1 MATNKE
7 WAMRMIPV
15 LIRWAQS
22 SWDKTHYYSH
32 LSTAVG
38 HRTNQIGSVMGIIQ
52 DLLDEL
58 KVKSGRNDIPTLNGL
73 VQNKGTGLPSDGF
86 DYVIKNYSNLS
97 PESKKGEVRK
107 LNFDAHQYDWT
118 WVLNALGLE
127 PARVLDT
134 KTVLKIKADIHG
146 YGGEG
151 QEHKSIKEY
160 IANHPESIGLK
171 NVKKT
176 LLEYDLLSGD
186 RLDIYFECQNNKH
199 IAVEVKPSI
208 SPDGDV
214 LRGIFQCIKYQSVMD
229 ASRVLDNDNYDN
241 EVLLVIA
248 GPISE
253 ANKQIANDLGIKYL
267 DNYTMK

>member
-22 SWDKTHYYSH
+22 SWDKPHYYSQ
-32 LSTAVG
+32 LSSAVG
-38 HRTNQIGSVMGIIQ
+38 HKTSQIGGVMGEIQ
-52 DLLDEL
+52 VILREL
-58 KVKSGRNDIPTLNGL
+58 MKEFDRKDIPTLNGL

-86 DYVIKNYSNLS
+86 DFVVNNYSKLS

-107 LNFDAHQYDWT
+107 LNFDAHRYDWT

-127 PARVLDT
+127 PARVLDS
-134 KTVLKIKADIHG
+134 KTVIKIKSEIHG

-151 QEHKSIKEY
+151 KEHKTIKEY
-160 IANHPESIGLK
+160 IANHPQSIGLK
-171 NVKKT
+171 DVKKT
-176 LLEYDLLSGD
+176 QIEMDLLSGD
-186 RLDIYFECQNNKH
+186 RLDVYFECKNKKH

-208 SPDGDV
+208 SPEGDV
-214 LRGIFQCIKYQSVMD
+214 LRGIFQCVKYQSVMD

-248 GPISE
+248 GTISE
-253 ANKQIANDLGIKYL
+253 SNRQIANDLGINYI
-267 DNYTMK
+267 DNFSMD

>member
-7 WAMRMIPV
+7 WALRMIPV

-22 SWDKTHYYSH
+22 SWDKTHYYSN

-38 HRTNQIGSVMGIIQ
+38 HKTNQIGGVMGLIQ
-52 DLLDEL
+52 DILDEL
-58 KVKSGRNDIPTLNGL
+58 MKESGRTIPTLNGL

-86 DYVIKNYSNLS
+86 DYVIKNYSSLS

-118 WVLNALGLE
+118 WVLDTLGLE
-127 PARVLDT
+127 PARVLDS
-134 KTVLKIKADIHG
+134 KTIVKIKSEIHG

-151 QEHKSIKEY
+151 KEHKAIKEY

-176 LLEYDLLSGD
+176 QMEFDLLSGD
-186 RLDIYFECQNNKH
+186 RLDVYFECKNKKH
-199 IAVEVKPSI
+199 IAVEVKPST
-208 SPDGDV
+208 SPEGDI
-214 LRGIFQCIKYQSVMD
+214 LRGIFQCVKYQSVMD
-229 ASRVLDNDNYDN
+229 ASRVIDNDNYDN

-248 GPISE
+248 GTISD
-253 ANKQIANDLGIKYL
+253 ANKQIANDLGINYL
-267 DNYTMK
+267 DNFIMK